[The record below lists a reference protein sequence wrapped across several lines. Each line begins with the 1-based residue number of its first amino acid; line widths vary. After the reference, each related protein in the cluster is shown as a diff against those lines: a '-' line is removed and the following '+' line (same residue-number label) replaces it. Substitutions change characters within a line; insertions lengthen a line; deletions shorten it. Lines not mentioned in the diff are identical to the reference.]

1 VKDVLPNS
9 AKAIELATGW
19 KDFDQEEALAVG
31 ERLINMQRII
41 AIKRGFTPKDEFDVS
56 DRLLE
61 APTEGRAAGKTI
73 KPHLEGMVKDYYGE
87 MGWEDT
93 GRPTEATL
101 EKVGLAGE
109 L

>member
-1 VKDVLPNS
+1 
-9 AKAIELATGW
+9 
-19 KDFDQEEALAVG
+19 
-31 ERLINMQRII
+31 M
-41 AIKRGFTPKDEFDVS
+41 
-56 DRLLE
+56 E